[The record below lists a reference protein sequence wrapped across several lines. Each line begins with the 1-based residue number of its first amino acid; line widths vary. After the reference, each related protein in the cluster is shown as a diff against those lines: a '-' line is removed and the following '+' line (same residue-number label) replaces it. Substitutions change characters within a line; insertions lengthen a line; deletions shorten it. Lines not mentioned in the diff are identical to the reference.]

1 MIKNKRQ
8 LLKLKDFGEAKFLVE
23 MAEEA
28 LEFLQPENLIK
39 NNFKKTSIS
48 NLKEIENI
56 YVVGA
61 GKATYKMAKAIN
73 ALFKGKIKDGV
84 INVPVAITSK
94 IGNIRVNKA
103 AHPYPDEN
111 GLKGAKEILNIA
123 KKATDKDL
131 LICLISG
138 GGSALMPLPTEG
150 LSLADKTNLTKQLL
164 ASRADI
170 HEINTVRKHI
180 SAIKGGRLAANTK
193 AKLIGLYISDV
204 LGDKIESIA
213 SGPTVA
219 DKSKVEDALKILKK
233 YNIDDEKIIEIIKNN
248 ESPKKIDKKRIQNFI
263 IGSNRVVLKHLQ
275 SFAER
280 QGYKVEIFIDKMKGE
295 AKRMP
300 AKIFKKSKPG
310 KISIFGGET
319 VVKIIGKGQG
329 GRNQEMALSSAKSLP
344 KNAVFMTLATDGVD
358 GVTDEPIAGAIISQK
373 TIEQIKKD
381 KINIKKYL
389 DTNDSYN
396 CLKKLNCLLKTG
408 PSGTNVGDIAIIL
421 RSNS

>member
-8 LLKLKDFGEAKFLVE
+8 LLKDFGEAKFLVE

-39 NNFKKTSIS
+39 NNFKKTSIPNS
-48 NLKEIENI
+48 KEIENI

-138 GGSALMPLPTEG
+138 GGSALMPLPAEG

>member
-1 MIKNKRQ
+1 
-8 LLKLKDFGEAKFLVE
+8 

-39 NNFKKTSIS
+39 NNFKKTSIP
-48 NLKEIENI
+48 NLKDIENI

-61 GKATYKMAKAIN
+61 GKATYKMAKAMN
-73 ALFKGKIKDGV
+73 GLFKGKIKDGI

-111 GLKGAKEILNIA
+111 GLKGAREILNIA
-123 KKATDKDL
+123 KKATEKDL

-138 GGSALMPLPTEG
+138 GGSALMPLPAGG

-164 ASRADI
+164 ASRVDI

-180 SAIKGGRLAANTK
+180 SAIKGGRLAANTR
-193 AKLIGLYISDV
+193 AKLVGLYISDV

-219 DKSKVEDALKILKK
+219 DKSTVEDALKILKK
-233 YNIDDEKIIEIIKNN
+233 HKIDDEKIIRIIKNN

-263 IGSNRVVLKHLQ
+263 IGSNRVVLKHLK

-280 QGYKVEIFIDKMKGE
+280 RGYKTEIFIDKMKGE
-295 AKRMP
+295 AKKMP
-300 AKIFKKSKPG
+300 AKIFKKSQPG

-373 TIEQIKKD
+373 TIKQIKKE

>member
-8 LLKLKDFGEAKFLVE
+8 LLKDFGEAKFLVE

-248 ESPKKIDKKRIQNFI
+248 ESSKKIDKKRIQNFI

-319 VVKIIGKGQG
+319 VVKIIGEGQG

>member
-8 LLKLKDFGEAKFLVE
+8 LLKDFGEAKFLVE

-319 VVKIIGKGQG
+319 VVKIIGEGQG

-396 CLKKLNCLLKTG
+396 CLKKFNCLLKTG

>member
-8 LLKLKDFGEAKFLVE
+8 LLKDFGEAKFLVE

-39 NNFKKTSIS
+39 NNFKKTSIPNS
-48 NLKEIENI
+48 KEIENI

-73 ALFKGKIKDGV
+73 SLFKGKIKDGV

-138 GGSALMPLPTEG
+138 GGSALMPLPAEG

>member
-8 LLKLKDFGEAKFLVE
+8 LLKDFGEAKFLVE

-319 VVKIIGKGQG
+319 VVKIIGEGQG

>member
-8 LLKLKDFGEAKFLVE
+8 LLKDFGEAKFLVE